1 MTPRDPNSS
10 AYGWSRDEGRRDFQ
24 FTVYCG
30 RNSAKPRSR
39 PSPTRTAVWP
49 SQILQCDLWTA
60 PETAP
65 EINRA
70 EKAPLD
76 RTPTKRTPRIKTP
89 QPTVDRP
96 ARACGICGEDI
107 TQRDPNT
114 RKCRHCRHHR
124 LPLTELR
131 RSRARE
137 RKCSDCEAVI
147 SLRVHNA
154 LRCEECAP
162 EHRTKQG
169 QEIPGSPGEPG
180 KAEQVPQEIL
190 RGEEEKPRQKGQ
202 SRYPKPERSGRRED
216 PNPYRRPV
224 QRANPQGAGANPM
237 SSRTNDIDDYPD
249 EPPRCPC
256 RCVIHTPDLLL
267 TYYARKV
274 FLINPPLKKREWH

>member
-1 MTPRDPNSS
+1 MYSS
-10 AYGWSRDEGRRDFQ
+10 
-24 FTVYCG
+24 

-39 PSPTRTAVWP
+39 PSPTRTAVRPW
-49 SQILQCDLWTA
+49 QIPQCDLWTA

-114 RKCRHCRHHR
+114 RKCRHHR

-180 KAEQVPQEIL
+180 KPEQVPEGVLQ
-190 RGEEEKPRQKGQ
+190 GEQEKPRRKGQ
-202 SRYPKPERSGRRED
+202 IRTAGRSSA
-216 PNPYRRPV
+216 P
-224 QRANPQGAGANPM
+224 
-237 SSRTNDIDDYPD
+237 TLK
-249 EPPRCPC
+249 EPA
-256 RCVIHTPDLLL
+256 L
-267 TYYARKV
+267 TR
-274 FLINPPLKKREWH
+274 